1 MAKSIGR
8 KVNSGPVGVS
18 RTVFRALVRPGQA
31 DTLREHMAP
40 FAWKAV
46 VSPVIGNATKA
57 LNVSNGILT
66 IAVKSSAWATELS
79 MQKHDLLIKINRHL
93 SGSSKKSVSDIRFVN
108 QSWAEPVP
116 DPEYNRPWRDSSSIT
131 PRSSELSVV
140 ERIAMLADIAT
151 ERDKARLRSG
161 WLPCRTCGDLIAP
174 HGPDDPSRCARC
186 RNDF

>member
-46 VSPVIGNATKA
+46 VSPVIGNATKP
-57 LNVSNGILT
+57 LHVSNGILT

-79 MQKHDLLIKINRHL
+79 LQKHDLLIKVNRYL
-93 SGSSKKSVSDIRFVN
+93 AGSAKKSVSDIRFVS

-116 DPEYNRPWRDSSSIT
+116 DPEYNRPWRDTSSIM
-131 PRSSELSVV
+131 PKSSELSVV

-151 ERDKARLRSG
+151 ERDNARLRSG

>member
-1 MAKSIGR
+1 MARSVGR
-8 KVNSGPVGVS
+8 KVNTGPVGVS

-31 DTLREHMAP
+31 DALREHMAP

-57 LNVSNGILT
+57 LHVSNGILT
-66 IAVKSSAWATELS
+66 VAVKSSAWATELS
-79 MQKHDLLIKINRHL
+79 MQKQDLLVKVNRYL
-93 SGSSKKSVSDIRFVN
+93 TGSAKKSVNDIRFVN
-108 QSWAEPVP
+108 QPWTEPAPEP
-116 DPEYNRPWRDSSSIT
+116 DYNRPWRDSASIK
-131 PRSSELSVV
+131 PKSPELSVV

-161 WLPCRTCGDLIAP
+161 WISCRTCGDLIAP